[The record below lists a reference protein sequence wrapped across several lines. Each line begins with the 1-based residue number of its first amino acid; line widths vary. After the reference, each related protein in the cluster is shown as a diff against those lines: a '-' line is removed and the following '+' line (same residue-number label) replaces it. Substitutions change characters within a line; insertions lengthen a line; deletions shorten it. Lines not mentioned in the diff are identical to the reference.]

1 MKTKRASATV
11 MLVLSALAITLAGCN
26 TTAGA
31 GRDIKSA
38 GKAIENTAEDA
49 KN

>member
-1 MKTKRASATV
+1 MKTKRVSAAV
-11 MLVLSALAITLAGCN
+11 MLVFSALVLSLAGCN

-31 GRDIKSA
+31 GRDLRSA
-38 GKAIENTAEDA
+38 GNAIEDTAEDA